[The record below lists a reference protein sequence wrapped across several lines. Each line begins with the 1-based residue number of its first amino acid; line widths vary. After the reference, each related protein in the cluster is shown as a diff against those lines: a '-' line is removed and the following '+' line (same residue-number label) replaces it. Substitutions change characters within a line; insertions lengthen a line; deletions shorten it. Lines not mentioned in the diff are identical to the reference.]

1 MNCRFATACL
11 LFLSLAAL
19 AAGQERRR
27 DFQYFV
33 ETNPHLTVSNGAAL
47 SFLESEPISAASLS
61 FNKENG
67 GLVPLEGSPDNWKA
81 AIATESFWRVSER
94 LSFYG
99 KLGYSHFRGKDM
111 GGTVLL
117 DPSYNPIGFLEE
129 DDSALGTKKRET
141 YSLSGRIAYS
151 LSPRVTLGFAADYTS
166 ADQVKY
172 KDPRFQNVWM
182 DMSLRP
188 GAMFRLS
195 PRFSMGVNLIYRHTL
210 EKISGKLFG
219 TVDHDYYM
227 LVDQGSFCGSRE
239 RFEGDAGYISVT
251 NERPLSHSFYGLA
264 LQAVAT
270 RDESR
275 YCGELRAC
283 YHQGYYGNRSS
294 TSVVFCEF
302 KGPEVS
308 YNGTFVHPQ
317 GRNLHKMGLE
327 ASYSLVNNFTN
338 TYRHEAEVGMSGK
351 IVYLGQ
357 SQTFSRND
365 IRAAVS
371 YAYFGDTSSG
381 YLPQWEIR
389 ARAGADC
396 KLQQT
401 TVYPFSRD
409 WSSVS
414 LNAAVSGGRH
424 FQVNKHVF
432 SVLASASFLTGFGQP
447 RKDKL
452 ASGAVSTMRSFDDYS
467 NRQFEFETASR
478 LGAGIELEYA
488 RIISPKF
495 IPYIKLSDS
504 FCSLLA
510 APQYLNGG
518 NRNVASICLGCSF

>member
-1 MNCRFATACL
+1 MNYRFAAACL
-11 LFLSLAAL
+11 LSLSLAAL

-33 ETNPHLTVSNGAAL
+33 ETHPHLTVSNGAVL
-47 SFLESEPISAASLS
+47 SFLECAPISMASLS
-61 FNKENG
+61 FDKGNG
-67 GLVPLEGSPDNWKA
+67 GLIPLEGSPDDWKA
-81 AIATESFWRVSER
+81 SAATESFWRVSDR

-111 GGTVLL
+111 GGTVLM

-129 DDSALGTKKRET
+129 DYSARGTKKRET
-141 YSLSGRIAYS
+141 YSLAGSIAYA
-151 LSPRVTLGFAADYTS
+151 LSEPVTLGFAANYTS

-195 PRFSMGVNLIYRHTL
+195 PRFAMGVNLEYRHTL
-210 EKISGKLFG
+210 EKISAKLFG

-227 LVDQGSFCGSRE
+227 LVDQGNFYGSRE

-251 NERPLSHSFYGLA
+251 NERPLSHSFYGLS
-264 LQAVAT
+264 LQAIAT
-270 RDESR
+270 RGESR
-275 YCGELRAC
+275 YCGELKAY
-283 YHQGYYGNRSS
+283 YHNGSYGNRSS

-308 YNGTFVHPQ
+308 YTGSFVHPE

-327 ASYSLVNNFTN
+327 ASFSMVDNFTN
-338 TYRHEAEVGMSGK
+338 TYKHEVEMGMTGK

-357 SQTFSRND
+357 SQTFSKSD
-365 IRAAVS
+365 IRAGVS
-371 YAYFGDTSSG
+371 YAFFGDTSSG
-381 YLPQWEIR
+381 YLPAWELK
-389 ARAGADC
+389 ARAGAVC

-401 TVYPFSRD
+401 KIYPFNRD
-409 WSSVS
+409 WTSV
-414 LNAAVSGGRH
+414 AIDCCVSGGRH
-424 FQVNKHVF
+424 FALNKNVF
-432 SVLASASFLTGFGQP
+432 SVLASASFLSGFGDP

-452 ASGAVSTMRSFDDYS
+452 ASGAVTTMRSFDDYS
-467 NRQFEFETASR
+467 NRQFEYETASR
-478 LGAGIELEYA
+478 LGVGVELEYA
-488 RIISPKF
+488 RIISQKL
-495 IPYIKLSDS
+495 IPYIKLSNL

-510 APQYLNGG
+510 APEYLDGG
-518 NRNVASICLGCSF
+518 NRNVAGISLGCSF